1 MMKFIVHGLAVL
13 CMAGLLA
20 ACVSTPASRIK
31 KNPALFDSFPAEA
44 QALISRG
51 EVAIGFTPE
60 MVEMAKDKP
69 NRKYDRTTS
78 AGTIEVWSYTGIY
91 TTTDRQQVQTRV
103 RAPDAS
109 GAYRTYTDWVWVDV
123 QQQHEYDQIR
133 VEFTDGKV
141 SAIENLR
148 R

>member
-1 MMKFIVHGLAVL
+1 MHRIVQAFVCVALIAL
-13 CMAGLLA
+13 QAG
-20 ACVSTPASRIK
+20 CVSTPESRIK
-31 KNPALFDSFPAEA
+31 KNPALFASFPADA
-44 QALISRG
+44 QTRIQKG
-51 EVAIGFTPE
+51 EVAIGFTPD
-60 MVEMAKDKP
+60 MVIMAKDKP
-69 NRKYDRTTS
+69 NRMYDRTTS
-78 AGTIEVWSYTGIY
+78 AGTIEVWSYTGIF

-123 QQQHEYDQIR
+123 QQQHEYDQVRI
-133 VEFTDGKV
+133 EFTDGKV

>member
-1 MMKFIVHGLAVL
+1 MKNFANGLV
-13 CMAGLLA
+13 CLLA
-20 ACVSTPASRIK
+20 LVFLAGCISTPASRIK
-31 KNPALFDSFPAEA
+31 KNPALFGSFPPEA
-44 QALISRG
+44 QALIEKG
-51 EVAIGFTPE
+51 DVAIGFTPE

-91 TTTDRQQVQTRV
+91 TTTDRQQVQTRI
-103 RAPDAS
+103 RAPDVNGS
-109 GAYRTYTDWVWVDV
+109 YRTYTDWVWVDV

-133 VEFTDGKV
+133 VEFSDGKV

>member
-1 MMKFIVHGLAVL
+1 MTKFIVRSIVVL
-13 CMAGLLA
+13 FTVSLLA
-20 ACVSTPASRIK
+20 GCVSTPASRIK
-31 KNPALFDSFPAEA
+31 KNAALFGSFPAEA
-44 QALISRG
+44 QALIEKG

-60 MVEMAKDKP
+60 MVEMSKDKP

-109 GAYRTYTDWVWVDV
+109 GSYRTYTDWVWVDV

-133 VEFTDGKV
+133 IEFTDGKV